1 MTPAQ
6 AQAIAQDRERTRIE
20 NRALAQV
27 RVILAQSLVGYTAA
41 ILGRSG
47 GPQSIP
53 EATRLLVGGLVPTLV
68 NASVAANMQGR
79 LRSIV
84 VAKANDVPIAIGS
97 GGGGRGFGPPISR
110 GASGAGGGGRR
121 PMSVN
126 ELAADAIAQ
135 RLNLSPSQQAEIVA
149 RAGSLAVTTA
159 GELGNAALKRAEEIA
174 SDLIEKPLPTKQA
187 VLYIRERMGALGITP
202 AKPHA
207 VETVYRT
214 TVQIGYS
221 AGRVRANEDPA
232 IQEILWGYQFS
243 ATMDDR
249 TTELCSSL
257 DGMTRPKDDPV
268 WNKYRPPNHWNC
280 RSDLIEVFKEDQP
293 VITDIP
299 DVTIDPKFAIPWR

>member
-6 AQAIAQDRERTRIE
+6 AQAIAQDRERRRIE
-20 NRALAQV
+20 DRALSQV
-27 RVILAQSLVGYTAA
+27 RYVLAQSLVNYTAA
-41 ILGRSG
+41 ILGRSE
-47 GPQSIP
+47 GPASIP
-53 EATRLLVGGLVPTLV
+53 EATRLLVGGLVPTLQ
-68 NASVAANMQGR
+68 NAHVAATLQGR
-79 LRSIV
+79 LRSLV
-84 VAKANDVPIAIGS
+84 VAKAQEVPIAIGS
-97 GGGGRGFGPPISR
+97 GGGGRGFGPPIIR

-121 PMSVN
+121 PISVN

-149 RAGSLAVTTA
+149 RSGSLAITTS

-174 SDLIEKPLPTKQA
+174 SDLVAKPLPTRQA
-187 VLYIRERMGALGITP
+187 VMYIREQMGALGITP

-221 AGRVRANEDPA
+221 AGRMRANEDPA
-232 IQEILWGYQFS
+232 IQEVLWGYQFS

-249 TTELCSSL
+249 TTEVCSSF
-257 DGMTRPKDDPV
+257 DGMTRPKDDPI
-268 WNKYRPPNHWNC
+268 WLKAQPPLHYSC

-293 VITDIP
+293 AITDIP
-299 DVTIDPKFAIPWR
+299 DVTIDPRFAIPWR